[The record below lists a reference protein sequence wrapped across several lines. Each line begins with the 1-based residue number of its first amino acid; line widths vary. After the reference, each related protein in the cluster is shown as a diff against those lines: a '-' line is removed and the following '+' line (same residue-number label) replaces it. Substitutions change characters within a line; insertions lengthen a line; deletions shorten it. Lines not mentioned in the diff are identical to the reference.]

1 MPEALIPVFAALI
14 GAGTSI
20 GTTVY
25 NSMNQPSGPKPPG
38 PADLAL
44 QSKQAVDT
52 ETSNRALATRQAS
65 QFLPGITSDTSGSL
79 SPEALQQF
87 SSNFSGNSNLS
98 QSPEMKAMVAKY
110 LGLDSGGTDTFGGGT
125 GFGGANPASPG
136 LTG

>member
-1 MPEALIPVFAALI
+1 MEEVDPVTATIIAAII
-14 GAGTSI
+14 GSGTAI
-20 GTTVY
+20 GTTAFNAV
-25 NSMNQPSGPKPPG
+25 NAPSGPKPPG

-87 SSNFSGNSNLS
+87 SSNFSGKLL
-98 QSPEMKAMVAKY
+98 QSFRA
-110 LGLDSGGTDTFGGGT
+110 
-125 GFGGANPASPG
+125 
-136 LTG
+136 